1 MRARA
6 KQNRLVF
13 TRVGAVVDWYMLR
26 GSRGGYGKLVRRI
39 FSILEDRGDSAATT
53 NGGTIEYFLV
63 EGGFNLLN
71 RLHLHGTAL
80 HRLPLASRA
89 LTRVRVNQSAWLP
102 LPAIAE
108 HESHLLGRSTSLDQL
123 RDILAK
129 RVEAISERE
138 GSHTHAV
145 VERLAWPGVEPAE
158 LFDERD
164 REILGGVPTF
174 STPTLMFPSLGARSS
189 LRPSLLPSPHRSSDT

>member
-39 FSILEDRGDSAATT
+39 FSILEDRGDSAATNT

-71 RLHLHGTAL
+71 RLHLHGTA
-80 HRLPLASRA
+80 ASPCTNSFGFARA
-89 LTRVRVNQSAWLP
+89 DLVRVNQSAWLP

-138 GSHTHAV
+138 GNHTQAV

-189 LRPSLLPSPHRSSDT
+189 LLPSLH